1 MTDLE
6 TFAKLTLEQGGEW
19 WFLEERGGYSIHCSK
34 VKYICEHNFYYTA
47 PVYQIFKD
55 GTRIYTNTNYR
66 ESYDTFVRLAKKSEK
81 WEEIENEN
89 K

>member
-6 TFAKLTLEQGGEW
+6 AFAKLTLEQGGEW
-19 WFLEERGGYSIHCSK
+19 RFLEERGGYSIHCSK
-34 VKYICEHNFYYTA
+34 VKYICEHNFYYTT

-66 ESYDTFVRLAKKSEK
+66 ESYDTFVRLAKESEK
-81 WEEIENEN
+81 WEETENE
-89 K
+89 